1 MGGEKMGYGVKWVED
16 NLGVSRKALRVLEEN
31 GLMPQNESGSYRDY
45 TDEDIEYIWRIKTL
59 QGMGYSLKEISSM
72 ADALKNDKD
81 IDFNSSIAEKIKQ
94 LEAEKERVE
103 KSLGYLYAIK
113 SSGRFPARPKE
124 MGTITFEEFREKS
137 LNEWN
142 VNNDPVAKQCQ
153 EILDKLLN
161 TSEDELEATDLGKI
175 LVLFQELQFGVQ
187 NSEKYLADL
196 ILPKAIV
203 NRKHL
208 GVTHPEIQ
216 LLVKLIYENRIEI
229 LPELKNMTLNQFV
242 RFESSSYISGDIALF
257 NQRKYGK
264 VECEFIANAI
274 AVFGGYSS
282 YEAID

>member
-1 MGGEKMGYGVKWVED
+1 MGYGVKWVED
-16 NLGVSRKALRVLEEN
+16 NLGVTRKALRVLEEN

-103 KSLGYLYAIK
+103 KNLGYLYAIK

-124 MGTITFEEFREKS
+124 MGTITFEEFHEKS
-137 LNEWN
+137 LNEWT
-142 VNNDPVAKQCQ
+142 VNNDPAAKQCQ

-161 TSEDELEATDLGKI
+161 TPEDELEDTDLGKI
-175 LVLFQELQFGVQ
+175 LVLLQKLQFCAQ

-196 ILPKAIV
+196 VLPKAII

-229 LPELKNMTLNQFV
+229 LPELKNLTLNQFV

>member
-1 MGGEKMGYGVKWVED
+1 MGYGVKWVED

-59 QGMGYSLKEISSM
+59 QGMGYSLKEISSI

-94 LEAEKERVE
+94 LEAEKGRVE
-103 KSLGYLYAIK
+103 KNLGYLYAIK

-161 TSEDELEATDLGKI
+161 TPEDELEATDLGKI

-229 LPELKNMTLNQFV
+229 SPELKNMTLNQFV

>member
-1 MGGEKMGYGVKWVED
+1 MGYGVKWVED

>member
-1 MGGEKMGYGVKWVED
+1 MGHGVKWVEEK
-16 NLGVSRKALRVLEEN
+16 LGVSRKALRVLEEN
-31 GLMPQNESGSYRDY
+31 GLMPKNESGRYRDY

-124 MGTITFEEFREKS
+124 MGTITFEEFHEKS

-142 VNNDPVAKQCQ
+142 VNNNPVAKQCQ

-161 TSEDELEATDLGKI
+161 TPEDELEATDLGKI
-175 LVLFQELQFGVQ
+175 LIFFQELQFGVQ
-187 NSEKYLADL
+187 NSEKYLADF

-229 LPELKNMTLNQFV
+229 LPELKNMDINQFV
-242 RFESSSYISGDIALF
+242 RYESSSYISGDIALF

-282 YEAID
+282 YEAIDD